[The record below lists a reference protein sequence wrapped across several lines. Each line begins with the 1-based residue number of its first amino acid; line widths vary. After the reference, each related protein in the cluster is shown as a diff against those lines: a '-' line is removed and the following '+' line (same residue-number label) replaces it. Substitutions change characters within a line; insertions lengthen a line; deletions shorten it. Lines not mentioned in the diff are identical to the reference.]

1 MAKHVTVRWHGELD
15 FEASDDEGA
24 VVPLSPREDAFS
36 PGGLVLAALG
46 GCTGMDTALIM
57 RKKRV
62 AVDDYQVEVRGE
74 ERETQPTLYTSIVV
88 EHIVRGTSI
97 DDKAVARAIEL
108 SARTYCMVGANL
120 ASGDAEINHRLRIV
134 DDAGERT
141 CDCLTV
147 GPRGKGLSPR
157 EDA

>member
-15 FEASDDEGA
+15 FEASEDEGA
-24 VVPLSPREDAFS
+24 VVPLSPREDAYS

-57 RKKRV
+57 RKQRV
-62 AVDDYQVEVRGE
+62 AVDGYEVEVSGE
-74 ERETQPTLYTSIVV
+74 ERKTQPTVYTSIVV
-88 EHIVRGTSI
+88 EHTVRGESI

-120 ASGDAEINHRLRIV
+120 ASGDAEINHRLRII

-141 CDCLTV
+141 SDCVTV
-147 GPRGKGLSPR
+147 GPRGKGLTGY
-157 EDA
+157 EDT